1 MREANAKCHKLFE
14 GFQKMVGCNNM
25 EGKTREGSRVVLW
38 VDAVGGY
45 LVCLGDE
52 VILGQAVPDA
62 DIEIPIF
69 GDLSRRH
76 LRIFRDGEGYLL
88 EPLQKVL
95 VNGKVVHT
103 VTSLQEGAEVEVGQ
117 GVRLRFRR
125 PHALSSTA
133 RLDFISQHR
142 VSPTVDGILLMSD
155 SLVMGPGN
163 SSHIVCRD
171 WEADLVLFRQGTDLF
186 CRGSEY
192 LEIDGRKSFDGIPIR
207 HNSHLAGTNFA
218 VSLEDLRT
226 H

>member
-52 VILGQAVPDA
+52 VILGQAIPDA

-117 GVRLRFRR
+117 GFGF
-125 PHALSSTA
+125 AS
-133 RLDFISQHR
+133 
-142 VSPTVDGILLMSD
+142 VDPM
-155 SLVMGPGN
+155 P
-163 SSHIVCRD
+163 
-171 WEADLVLFRQGTDLF
+171 
-186 CRGSEY
+186 
-192 LEIDGRKSFDGIPIR
+192 
-207 HNSHLAGTNFA
+207 
-218 VSLEDLRT
+218 
-226 H
+226 